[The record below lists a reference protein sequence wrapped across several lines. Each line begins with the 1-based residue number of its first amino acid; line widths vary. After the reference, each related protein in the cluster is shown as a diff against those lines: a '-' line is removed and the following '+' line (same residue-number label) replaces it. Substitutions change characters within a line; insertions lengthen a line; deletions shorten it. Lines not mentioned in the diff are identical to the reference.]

1 VIVIFGLLLNWYIA
15 PKTVGERKDLVQTLA
30 QIVAGLGFFG
40 TLYFTWRT
48 LRVNREGQVTDRF
61 TKAIAQLGDETL
73 QIRLGGIYALER
85 ISRDSERDYGPIME
99 VLTAYVRD
107 KAPSTAEE
115 PETSTSRAAAS
126 TEATGGAT
134 VPGPSTSSRAE
145 PQQKDK
151 KPPTDIQAVL
161 TVLGRRAV
169 PVPVLDLG
177 RTNLIGAHLEDAF
190 LMDAIL
196 EKAYLLGAHLN
207 GAFLNGAFLNGAHLN
222 GAHLN
227 GAHLEGAHLE
237 KAYLLGAHLEGADL
251 HGANGLTWKQIDQAF
266 TDGETRL
273 PDDLL
278 SSPRRKTEAKPSDD
292 EGEGAS

>member
-115 PETSTSRAAAS
+115 SETSTSRAAAS

-169 PVPVLDLG
+169 PVPVLDFG
-177 RTNLIGAHLEDAF
+177 RTNLIGAHLE
-190 LMDAIL
+190 
-196 EKAYLLGAHLN
+196 GV
-207 GAFLNGAFLNGAHLN
+207 
-222 GAHLN
+222 
-227 GAHLEGAHLE
+227 HLEGAN
-237 KAYLLGAHLEGADL
+237 LLGAHLEGANLLGAHLEGANLMRGAHLVGASLWGAHLEKADL
-251 HGANGLTWKQIDQAF
+251 HGADGLTWKQIDQAF